1 MIFLFYWFIWED
13 KNKCSTWNNLNICYK
28 MKKEKELY
36 KNLVPCMSC
45 KDYTVSQ
52 ESYELLR
59 NPKYNMLVTLPVP
72 ADLENYY
79 KSEDYISH
87 TDANK
92 SFFDKIYQSVRKY
105 TLQKKLTLI
114 NSFNFSDKKLLDVG
128 SGTGDFLTTCKE
140 DGWKSFGVE
149 PSKEARE
156 IALTKKVDVVNDLS
170 SLKEKDFDVIT
181 LWHVLEHV
189 ENLFEYIETLKKKL
203 KPNGVLIIAVPNYN
217 SFDAKHYKE
226 HWAAFDVPRHL
237 WHFSQESIK
246 KLFASVSMEVEKVLP
261 MKFDSYYVSM
271 LSEKYKHGRNRFI
284 KAFYVGFLSNLKAKS
299 TSEYSSLIYV
309 IKNT

>member
-1 MIFLFYWFIWED
+1 
-13 KNKCSTWNNLNICYK
+13 